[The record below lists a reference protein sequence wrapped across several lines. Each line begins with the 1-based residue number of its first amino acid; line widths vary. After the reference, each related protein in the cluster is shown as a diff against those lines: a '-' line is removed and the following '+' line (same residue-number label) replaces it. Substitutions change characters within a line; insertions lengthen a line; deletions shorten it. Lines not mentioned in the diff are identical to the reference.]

1 MLYCDR
7 IDISKGIDPARCKS
21 SKESM
26 VFQYWVFN
34 HEFKF
39 QDSFCNGC
47 QDLTV
52 LCLNIREFT
61 IITVLLM
68 TLANLMQFICSKIM
82 CLMIV
87 GTRKNLYQRNQYQ
100 KSILQLL
107 F

>member
-7 IDISKGIDPARCKS
+7 IDISKGIDPARCKN

-61 IITVLLM
+61 IITVKDVDYHCF
-68 TLANLMQFICSKIM
+68 THDISKSDAIH
-82 CLMIV
+82 
-87 GTRKNLYQRNQYQ
+87 
-100 KSILQLL
+100 L
-107 F
+107 FENYVLNDRGYT